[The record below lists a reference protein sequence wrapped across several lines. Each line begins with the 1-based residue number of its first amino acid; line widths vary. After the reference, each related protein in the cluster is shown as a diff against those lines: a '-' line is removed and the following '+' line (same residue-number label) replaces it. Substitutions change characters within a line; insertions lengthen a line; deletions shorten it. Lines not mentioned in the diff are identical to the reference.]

1 MAKKNFFCAIDIGT
15 YSIKGILALREKGK
29 NNLEILNYT
38 QIPSFGVR
46 HGEIVKP
53 EVVEEKLA
61 ALKQN
66 LEEKSGSKINQIF
79 LNISGPNLSVEEA
92 KSSLTISRPN
102 KIVSQEEIDRILE
115 EIENFNFFANKEV
128 LEILTKEF
136 ILDGK
141 LGIKNPLNLEGQHLE
156 ANCKVLCCFK
166 PILSNIERLFSNEN
180 LEIQIIPTPLA
191 SVRSILS
198 PEDAE
203 IGTIII
209 DLGAGQTTISFV
221 KEGELF
227 HFVTIPNGLS
237 EITNELAIILR
248 TDIKTAEEIKKEYSD
263 LSLKDNIKNNKKTK
277 EKDKI
282 FVSEKSLLFSKK
294 TIQKITQNHLEKIFS
309 TLQKEIKKISKNNNF
324 PGGIIL
330 TGGGAKIPGILSF
343 TKSYFKLSVRIGKNF
358 DFYNDLDVEYLNCL
372 GILLKGIDSLEVEP
386 EIRDK
391 GIFRKIKRVFA
402 PFLP

>member
-1 MAKKNFFCAIDIGT
+1 MAKKNFFCAIDIGS
-15 YSIKGILALREKGK
+15 YSIKGILASKEKGK
-29 NNLEILNYT
+29 NNLEILNCE
-38 QIPSFGVR
+38 QISSFGVR
-46 HGEIVKP
+46 HGEIFKP
-53 EVVEEKLA
+53 EVVEEKLIT
-61 ALKQN
+61 LKKIF
-66 LEEKSGSKINQIF
+66 EEKSGSKMSQIF
-79 LNISGPNLSVEEA
+79 LNVSGPNLSIEET
-92 KSSLTISRPN
+92 KTSLTITKPN
-102 KIVSQEEIDRILE
+102 RIISQEEIDKILG

-141 LGIKNPLNLEGQHLE
+141 TGIKNPLNLEGQRLE
-156 ANCKVLCCFK
+156 VNCKVVCCFK
-166 PILSNIERLFSNEN
+166 PILNNVEKLFSNEN

-227 HFVTIPNGLS
+227 HFLTIPNGLS

-263 LSLKDNIKNNKKTK
+263 LSLRDNIKNNKKTK

-294 TIQKITQNHLEKIFS
+294 TIQKITQNHLERIFN
-309 TLQKEIKKISKNNNF
+309 TLQKEIKKVSKNNNF

-330 TGGGAKIPGILSF
+330 TGGGAKIPGILPF
-343 TKSYFKLSVRIGKNF
+343 TKSYFKLPVRIGKNF
-358 DFYNDLDVEYLNCL
+358 DFYHDLDIEYLNCL
-372 GILLKGIDSLEVEP
+372 GILLKGIDSLEEEKEVKN
-386 EIRDK
+386 I
-391 GIFRKIKRVFA
+391 GIFRKIKKFIA

>member
-1 MAKKNFFCAIDIGT
+1 MAKKNFFCAIDIGS
-15 YSIKGILALREKGK
+15 YSIKGILASKEKGK
-29 NNLEILNYT
+29 NNLEILNCE

-46 HGEIVKP
+46 HGEIFKP
-53 EVVEEKLA
+53 EVVEEKLIT
-61 ALKQN
+61 LKKIF
-66 LEEKSGSKINQIF
+66 EEKSGSKINQIF
-79 LNISGPNLSVEEA
+79 LNVSGPNLSIEEA
-92 KSSLTISRPN
+92 KTSLTITKPN
-102 KIVSQEEIDRILE
+102 RIISQEEIDKILG

-141 LGIKNPLNLEGQHLE
+141 TGIKNPLNLEGQRLE
-156 ANCKVLCCFK
+156 VNCKVVCCFK
-166 PILSNIERLFSNEN
+166 PILNNVEKLFSNEN

-221 KEGELF
+221 KEGDLF
-227 HFVTIPNGLS
+227 HFVTIANGLS
-237 EITNELAIILR
+237 ETTNELAIILR

-263 LSLKDNIKNNKKTK
+263 LSLRDSIKNNKKAK

-294 TIQKITQNHLEKIFS
+294 TIQKITQNHLERIFN
-309 TLQKEIKKISKNNNF
+309 TLQKEIKKVSKNNNF

-343 TKSYFKLSVRIGKNF
+343 TKSYFKLPVRIGKNF
-358 DFYNDLDVEYLNCL
+358 DFYHDLDIEYLNCL
-372 GILLKGIDSLEVEP
+372 GILLKGIDSLEEEKEVKN
-386 EIRDK
+386 I
-391 GIFRKIKRVFA
+391 GIFRKIKKFIA